1 MKEIKEPYNPIK
13 LEEEIQD
20 WWRKNRIQEKV
31 FRLHEGKELFSFL
44 EGPPTANGFMH
55 IGHAR
60 GRTMKDIVLRFKTML
75 GKNVWRKAGWDC
87 QGLPVEIEVEKRLK
101 IKSKRDIEKIGFDV
115 FVEECN
121 RLVDFYIEH
130 WRKNS
135 ERLAVWLDY
144 DNAYETRKDDYI
156 EFVWWFVKKAYE
168 KGLLKE
174 DLKVVPTCPRCE
186 TPLSGHE
193 VSLGYA
199 TVKDPSIY
207 VKFRLKEKPNEYVLI
222 WTTTPWTLPGN
233 EAVAVHPEA
242 DYAKVKVGN
251 ETWIIGEKLV
261 GRVMEELGVK
271 EYTVI
276 KVVKGKVLEGIKY
289 IHPLI
294 EETPAHKTH
303 TNRFDHTIICGEH
316 VTLEEG
322 TGCVHTAPAHGPED
336 FDIGVKYGLQVFC
349 PVDQTGHFTDIG
361 GKYCGLYFKDA
372 NPIILED
379 LKKKGLLVYYG
390 EIEHEYPLC
399 WRCETPLVY
408 RVDKQWFLKVSSLR
422 EKLVEKNRMVDWTPR
437 WAGENR
443 FGEWL
448 ANAEDWCI
456 SRARIWGSPLN
467 IWKCKKCGHIR
478 VIGTRE
484 ELKKTAKRLPE
495 KFELHRP
502 WIDQVILPCEK
513 CGDEMVRVPFVVDC
527 WLDSGVAHAASL
539 GYLKSQDL
547 FSKLYPYEFITEAVD
562 QTRGWFYSLLVTA
575 TILFDSSPYRRV
587 LCQGH
592 VLDKLGQKMSKSRG
606 NVVWAEDALK
616 SYGADVLR
624 AYLIWKAAPE
634 DTLLFD
640 PDELKQIKRV
650 LGIIWNVYT
659 FATTYMVLDEFNPKE
674 WSLEKVWDNLQP
686 EDLWILSR
694 CQNVIKNVTENL
706 EKLQLHRALREIFDF
721 IVDDVSRFYIRL
733 IRRRTWIETKE
744 ISKFAAYA
752 TLHKILVETLK
763 LMSPFIPHF
772 TEALH
777 RFLPVDG
784 LESIHMADWPFV
796 DERLLDKKLEDDF
809 KVCRETVKAVL
820 TARQRKR
827 FKLRWPTKT
836 VFILPANSQI
846 KDSLLR
852 LENVLKNQVNAK
864 EVKVLEVGEKP
875 SFIRVYVKPS
885 PGIGSKFKSLTP
897 KIMAELNK
905 LESEFLAKKIL
916 EEGKIKIKVDGEE
929 VTLTRE
935 DFKVIEELP
944 ESISKEEFI
953 YGTVFV
959 DTTRTAEIAAE
970 ALAKEVVRRAQ
981 LMRKEMQLRI
991 EEYIDASIGC
1001 EDPESLKLLKV
1012 MEDYLKTEVRIRRLN
1027 LTSLDEVKQKENSYL
1042 REWLIEDEKVR
1053 IMLEKIVG

>member
-1 MKEIKEPYNPIK
+1 MKEIKEPYDPIR
-13 LEEEIQD
+13 LEEEIQE
-20 WWRKNRIQEKV
+20 WWRKNGIQEKV
-31 FRLHEGKELFSFL
+31 FRLHQKGETFSFL

-60 GRTMKDIVLRFKTML
+60 GRTMKDIILRFKTMT
-75 GKNVWRKAGWDC
+75 GKNVWRMAGWDC

-101 IKSKRDIEKIGFDV
+101 IKSKRDIEKIGLDV

-121 RLVDFYIEH
+121 RLVDFYIQH

-186 TPLSGHE
+186 TPLSDHE
-193 VSLGYA
+193 VSLGY
-199 TVKDPSIY
+199 TRVKDPSIY
-207 VKFRLKEKPNEYVLI
+207 VKFRLKDKPEEYVLI

-242 DYAKVKVGN
+242 DYVKVEVNG
-251 ETWIIGEKLV
+251 EKWIIGEKLV
-261 GRVMEELGVK
+261 ERVMGELGIK
-271 EYTVI
+271 NYRVI
-276 KVVKGKVLEGIKY
+276 ETFKGKSLEGIKY
-289 IHPLI
+289 VHPLI
-294 EETPAHKTH
+294 EETPTHKNH
-303 TNRFDHTIICGEH
+303 KNRFDHAIICGEH

-336 FDIGVKYGLQVFC
+336 FEIGVKYGIQIFC
-349 PVDQTGHFTDIG
+349 PIDQTGHFTGDG
-361 GKYCGLYFKDA
+361 GKYCGLYFRDA

-379 LKKKGLLVYYG
+379 LKKKGLLVYGG

-399 WRCETPLVY
+399 WRCETPLIY

-422 EKLVEKNRMVDWTPR
+422 EKLVEKNRGVNWTPR

-456 SRARIWGSPLN
+456 SRARVWGSPLN
-467 IWKCKKCGHIR
+467 IWKCRSCGNVR
-478 VIGTRE
+478 VVGTRE
-484 ELKKTAKRLPE
+484 ELKKAAKKIPE
-495 KFELHRP
+495 RFELHRP
-502 WIDQVILPCEK
+502 WIDQVILQCEK

-539 GYLKSQDL
+539 NYLKSREL
-547 FSKLYPYEFITEAVD
+547 FDRLYPYQFITEAVD

-606 NVVWAEDALK
+606 NVVWVEDVLRD
-616 SYGADVLR
+616 YGADVLR

-634 DTLLFD
+634 DTLHFD
-640 PDELKQIKRV
+640 LDELKQIKRI
-650 LGIIWNVYT
+650 LSIIWNVYT

-674 WSLEKVWDNLQP
+674 WSLKDVWENLQP
-686 EDLWILSR
+686 EDRWILSR
-694 CQNVIKNVTENL
+694 CQNMIANVTENL
-706 EKLQLHRALREIFDF
+706 EKLQLHKALREIFDF
-721 IVDDVSRFYIRL
+721 MVEDVSRLYIRL
-733 IRRRTWIETKE
+733 IRRRTWVETKE
-744 ISKFAAYA
+744 IGKFAAYV
-752 TLHKILVETLK
+752 TLYKIMTETLK
-763 LMSPFIPHF
+763 LMSPFTPHF

-777 RFLPVDG
+777 KFISTEEI
-784 LESIHMADWPFV
+784 ESIHMAEWPKA
-796 DERLLDKKLEDDF
+796 DQNLIDKRLEEDF
-809 KVCRETVKAVL
+809 RVCREAVKAAL

-827 FKLRWPTKT
+827 FKLRWPVKT
-836 VFILPANSQI
+836 VYILPANVEVR
-846 KDSLLR
+846 DSLLR
-852 LENVLKNQVNAK
+852 LENVLRSQVNAK

-875 SFIRVYVKPS
+875 PFISVSVKPFPS
-885 PGIGSKFKSLTP
+885 IGVKFKSLTP
-897 KIMAELNK
+897 KV
-905 LESEFLAKKIL
+905 LEEIGRLEADVLVREIL
-916 EEGKIKIKVDGEE
+916 EKGEVVVRVDGEKF
-929 VTLTRE
+929 TLKKEDFRIIEEMPNTISRE
-935 DFKVIEELP
+935 DFA
-944 ESISKEEFI
+944 

-959 DTTRTAEIAAE
+959 DTEKTPEIAAE

-981 LMRKEMQLRI
+981 LMRKEMSLRI
-991 EEYIDASIGC
+991 DEYVDAFVGC
-1001 EDPESLKLLKV
+1001 EDSESLRLLKT
-1012 MEDYLKTEVRIRRLN
+1012 MEDYLKTEVRIRRLS
-1027 LTSLDEVKQKENSYL
+1027 LVGLDEVKPRENSYL
-1042 REWLIEDEKVR
+1042 REWLIEDEKIK
-1053 IMLEKIVG
+1053 IMLEKIFV